1 MALEGRQ
8 RRSRQCLLGWG
19 EAGQA
24 LTLLRIPEVL
34 RIRNVLDAT
43 AFAIRLMVYGLM
55 LVLSTHFRPRGLA
68 GDLELN

>member
-1 MALEGRQ
+1 
-8 RRSRQCLLGWG
+8 
-19 EAGQA
+19 
-24 LTLLRIPEVL
+24 
-34 RIRNVLDAT
+34 VLDAT